1 MSEPKKPETSKAS
14 STPESTEPQASQ
26 ETPSSATSSTDE
38 GAPTQPPITRK
49 HIVGV
54 ATLALTLCVIIIT
67 PGIIADYNTALF
79 LKPPPPVKKH
89 PNTSRWRDLIRRFG
103 VALHLKGKNDK
114 PLQGW
119 LFRPQRAHARLVMY
133 LHDFGRDHRDGY
145 ELVRDLVENGINV
158 LVYDLR
164 AHSKS
169 AGKIGRNY
177 RLHSDDHRTVMH
189 YVKKLLPHQWN
200 YPIATIGEGIGGST
214 ALLSATLDGTF
225 RYVIALEPHLEP
237 EDEIKERFNNMG
249 SLLLDL
255 TKKRITRVGD
265 LHYRRSSPLRNAR
278 RLRDTEIRIYTRKDP
293 SKVRMYRS
301 FCAKTKGNCKLEFV
315 QERAPIK
322 WWSTMPRYRR
332 HQLVQFLLQ
341 KFNIPRTQYRLAL
354 RPNPPPP
361 RVKKAKPRKRPATRR
376 DKPRNRRTQ
385 PPKRRSVWRKMVRR
399 NPRAVPR
406 KAKKAT
412 PQTRRP
418 AVRKAPA
425 RRVLPGNIVPSV
437 RRAKRLPQ
445 RRTAP
450 APALRLIQPLKRPT
464 LLRVR
469 PAIRAVVPTPRTVLL
484 QPKKRPSPTRPTSRK
499 TK

>member
-1 MSEPKKPETSKAS
+1 MSEPQKPETSI
-14 STPESTEPQASQ
+14 
-26 ETPSSATSSTDE
+26 ETPSPEASNADE
-38 GAPTQPPITRK
+38 VTQKQPPITRK

-54 ATLALTLCVIIIT
+54 AMLALTLCVIIIT
-67 PGIIADYNTALF
+67 PGIIADYNTAQF

-103 VALHLKGKNDK
+103 VPLHLKGKNGQ

-119 LFRPQRAHARLVMY
+119 LFRPRRAHARLVMY

-145 ELVRDLVENGINV
+145 ELVRDLVENGLNV

-177 RLHSDDHRTVMH
+177 RLHSDDHRTVLH
-189 YVKKLLPHQWN
+189 YIKKLLPHQWN
-200 YPIATIGEGIGGST
+200 YPVATIGEGVGGST

-237 EDEIKERFNNMG
+237 ENEIKERFNKMG
-249 SLLLDL
+249 SLILDL

-265 LHYRRSSPLRNAR
+265 LHYRRSSPLRNAK
-278 RLRDTEIRIYTRKDP
+278 RLRDTVIRIYTRNDP

-301 FCAKTKGNCKLEFV
+301 FCAKTKGNCKLEFI

-322 WWSTMPRYRR
+322 WWSKMPRYRR

-341 KFNIPRTQYRLAL
+341 KFNIPRTKYRLAL
-354 RPNPPPP
+354 RPNPPAP
-361 RVKKAKPRKRPATRR
+361 RVKRQKRRKRPTVRKNKTKSRR
-376 DKPRNRRTQ
+376 AQ
-385 PPKRRSVWRKMVRR
+385 PTKRRSVWRKMVRR

-406 KAKKAT
+406 KAKKVA
-412 PQTRRP
+412 PPVRRP
-418 AVRKAPA
+418 AARKAPT
-425 RRVLPGNIVPSV
+425 RRALPGNIVPPV

-450 APALRLIQPLKRPT
+450 APALRLIRPLKRPA
-464 LLRVR
+464 LLRPK

-484 QPKKRPSPTRPTSRK
+484 QPKKRPTPTRPTSQK